1 MQAQKPMPGR
11 RDFLEAA
18 LLAGAAGAASC
29 GGSAAKPAGS
39 RFELAETS
47 VADLSDGMRRGRW
60 TARSICELYLRRIDS
75 IDRRGPALNAVIEI
89 NPDALRIA
97 DRLDAERAA
106 GKIRGAL
113 HGVPVM
119 LKDNIDTADR
129 MQTTAGSPALVD
141 SGVQRD
147 AWVAA
152 RLRAAGAVILAK
164 TNLSEWANFR
174 SRDSVSGWS
183 GRGGL
188 TRNPYALDR
197 NPCGSSSGSAA
208 AVSANLTALAVGTE
222 TNGSIVCPA
231 SVNGIA
237 GIKPTVGLIGRSG
250 IVPIAHSQDTAGPM
264 ARTVAD
270 AAALLGALT
279 GIDPRDAATA
289 GSAGRSYAD
298 YRQFLDPDGLRGAR
312 IGLIRR
318 YYGRRE
324 TMDAIL
330 DHAAQTMQDAGAELA
345 DIEAL
350 PVPDG
355 TDAAAFEVML
365 YEFKA
370 GLNAYLA
377 DLGPSAKVRT
387 LADVIRFNRDRQDE
401 ALRWFGQDLLEAAQR
416 KGPLSERAYG
426 EALRK
431 SRGGSRAAI
440 DATLQ
445 ERRLD
450 ALFAPT
456 AGPAWI
462 TDPVHGDRS
471 GFPGSSSAAARAG
484 YPNITVPAGFIAGL
498 PVGVSFF
505 GAAWDEPRLLRIAYA
520 FEQAAP
526 VRREPQF
533 APAAAA
539 LPKME
544 PQRQH
549 GEADGRG

>member
-47 VADLSDGMRRGRW
+47 VAALSDGMRRGRW

-75 IDRRGPALNAVIEI
+75 IDRRGPAINAVIEI

-174 SRDSVSGWS
+174 SSDSVSGWS

-289 GSAGRSYAD
+289 GSAGHSYAD

-324 TMDAIL
+324 TMDTIL
-330 DHAAQTMQDAGAELA
+330 DDAAQTMQDAGAELA

-416 KGPLSERAYG
+416 KGPLSERDYA

-440 DATLQ
+440 DAMLQ

-462 TDPVHGDRS
+462 TDPIHGDRS

-505 GAAWDEPRLLRIAYA
+505 GAAWDEPRLLHIAYA

-549 GEADGRG
+549 GEAHSRG